1 LFALFVGLFSLISV
15 VTPARMLLVQD
26 HHSSPV
32 HTSDTHMASN
42 DVTNEIG
49 GSSGLLGNE
58 SRADVYRIGAGI
70 ADVTGPAAEVN
81 MMGYARFGQD
91 TGGIHTRL
99 YARTF
104 IIEDENG
111 NRVVYISC
119 DIGMIDQSVKTQVS
133 KTLTEKYAGL
143 YTQENILISGTH
155 THSGP
160 GGFLQYLLYTIVSQ
174 GFTKQTFDAVV
185 NGIVLSVDRAH
196 GNMTAGQILWNEG
209 QLLNASINR
218 SPTAYL
224 NNTKDERDRYEHDTD
239 KNMYLMKFVSM
250 TGQPLGLITWFA
262 VHPTSMNNTNTLISG
277 DNKGIASLL
286 FEAKLNGPD
295 HLPGKGPFVAAFS
308 NANLGDV
315 SPNLNGPKCMNTGE
329 PCDDPS
335 STCGGKSQMCIATGP
350 GRDMFESTEIIATR
364 QYEKA
369 LQLYESATQ
378 VISGPVSFIHQHLD
392 MSKQNFT
399 SRYTN
404 QPVSTCKP
412 AMGYSFAA
420 GTVDGPGAFDFKQ
433 GTTSGNVFWN
443 LVRDF
448 IAKPNKEMIE
458 CQAPKPILLAT
469 GLMNFPYQWQPT
481 ILPTQIIRIGN
492 VLLAAVPAEFT
503 TMSGRRMKEMLKSEA
518 DQILGPDNGSE
529 TKVVLAGLSNAYSS
543 YVTTFEEY
551 QVQRYE
557 GASTIF
563 GPHTLEAYMNQYS
576 RLLKGLLTG
585 SRLPAGPDP
594 PNLLKKQLS
603 LRPGVVYDGCPLKKG
618 FGEVIS
624 QPLEM
629 NEWGET
635 VTVTFVAGHPR
646 NNLMLEGTYLTIER
660 RVNDQDNEWKVIAT
674 DASIETKFIWK
685 RTNSILGQSIAIV
698 EWKIPEDTAP
708 GLYRIQHFGS
718 YKTLLQSIKSYSGTS
733 KAFRVVPKLFRMP
746 CDE

>member
-1 LFALFVGLFSLISV
+1 
-15 VTPARMLLVQD
+15 MLA
-26 HHSSPV
+26 
-32 HTSDTHMASN
+32 THVPQSGDMMA
-42 DVTNEIG
+42 NEIDI
-49 GSSGLLGNE
+49 SRRLGNE
-58 SRADVYRIGAGI
+58 SRADVYRIGVGI

-104 IIEDENG
+104 IVEDENG
-111 NRVVYISC
+111 SRVVYISC

-133 KTLTEKYAGL
+133 KTLSEKYSGL
-143 YTQENILISGTH
+143 YSHENVLISGTH

-196 GNMTAGQILWNEG
+196 ANMTPGSIYWNEG

-218 SPTAYL
+218 SPTAYQ
-224 NNTKDERDRYEHDTD
+224 NNDKDERDRYEYDTD
-239 KNMYLMKFVSM
+239 KDMYLLKFVST
-250 TGQPLGLITWFA
+250 TGQPLGAITWFA

-277 DNKGIASLL
+277 DNKGWAALL
-286 FEAKLNGPD
+286 LEGKLNGPD

-315 SPNLNGPKCMNTGE
+315 SPNLNGPRCMNTGL

-335 STCGGKSQMCIATGP
+335 STCGGRSQMCIATGP
-350 GRDMFESTEIIATR
+350 GRDMWESTEIIATR

-369 LQLYESATQ
+369 LQLFESASQ
-378 VISGPVSFIHQHLD
+378 LVRGPVSFIHQHLD

-399 SRYTN
+399 SRRTGEL
-404 QPVSTCKP
+404 VSTCKP

-448 IAKPNKEMIE
+448 IAKPNKEFIE
-458 CQAPKPILLAT
+458 CQSPKPILLAT

-492 VLLAAVPAEFT
+492 VLLTGIPAEFT
-503 TMSGRRMKEMLKSEA
+503 TMSGRRMKELLKSEA
-518 DQILGPDNGSE
+518 DQLLRAGSEPE

-585 SRLPAGPDP
+585 GQLPAGPDP

-603 LRPGVVYDGCPLKKG
+603 LRPGVVYDGCPLKKN
-618 FGEVIS
+618 FGDVIC
-624 QPLEM
+624 QPEEIYQPGM
-629 NEWGET
+629 T
-635 VTVTFVAGHPR
+635 VSATFIAGHPR
-646 NNLMLEGTYLTIER
+646 NNLMLESSYLTIEH
-660 RVNDQDNEWKVIAT
+660 RVNESENEWKVVAT
-674 DASIETKFIWK
+674 DASVETKFIWK

-698 EWKIPEDTAP
+698 EWKIPETASP
-708 GLYRIQHFGS
+708 GLYRVRHFGS
-718 YKTLLQSIKSYSGTS
+718 HKTLLQSIIPYSGTS
-733 KAFRVVPKLFRMP
+733 ATFQVVPKMFRRFLS
-746 CDE
+746 CE